1 MDQIA
6 FEQRTLES
14 TAAILLN
21 NIIATINNNDSTKED
36 FIYALKPFA
45 IIQWTRPII
54 EKLGIEKIN
63 RVFGRLKRAP
73 VPKDTLRLMI
83 DHFKNALSD
92 QGSDMPVEY
101 TEWETIL
108 TKYSLNLQADFSTW
122 TSVIHLLNTL
132 QQPTPAGL
140 SELTLDGITGLTEA
154 SPYQELICPLWQAVR
169 YEFAPSKGIT
179 PLTLKFRTDSFS
191 LTEALKAK
199 SVEDSEFGREF
210 ALAQGDLDLPEN
222 FCRLGPKARVMAL
235 QNIMPDS
242 QKLLR
247 FYRSAHRITSW
258 SRCDPPF
265 RQWLRGW
272 VVTSP
277 FALYWQS
284 LLSHQPLTPWQGGAL
299 CFPLGKHT
307 QYI

>member
-1 MDQIA
+1 
-6 FEQRTLES
+6 
-14 TAAILLN
+14 
-21 NIIATINNNDSTKED
+21 
-36 FIYALKPFA
+36 
-45 IIQWTRPII
+45 
-54 EKLGIEKIN
+54 
-63 RVFGRLKRAP
+63 
-73 VPKDTLRLMI
+73 MI

-108 TKYSLNLQADFSTW
+108 TKYSLNSQADFSTW

-154 SPYQELICPLWQAVR
+154 SPYQELMCSLWQAVR

-247 FYRSAHRITSW
+247 FLSLGAQNNVLEQVRSTLPSVASGVGCYL
-258 SRCDPPF
+258 SFC
-265 RQWLRGW
+265 
-272 VVTSP
+272 
-277 FALYWQS
+277 S
-284 LLSHQPLTPWQGGAL
+284 LLAIAPFPPTTDSVARWSAL
-299 CFPLGKHT
+299 FSPGKHI